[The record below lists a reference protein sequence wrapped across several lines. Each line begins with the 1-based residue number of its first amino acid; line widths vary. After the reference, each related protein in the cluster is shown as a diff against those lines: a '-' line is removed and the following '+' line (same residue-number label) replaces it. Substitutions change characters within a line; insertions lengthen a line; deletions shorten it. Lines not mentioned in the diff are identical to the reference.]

1 MRERLLLGPVL
12 IAALLGALAL
22 DEWLAGRDTPTS
34 LAWLLGTTLP
44 AGVLVLP
51 VMLLAAALAA
61 RELTAFLR
69 AKGAAVSGW
78 VMGAAPGCGLLA
90 WALGLATG
98 GTPGLAL
105 LPAAG
110 VLILVLAM
118 LVQARKRDS
127 GGALAATGGA
137 MLSFAYL
144 GLAFGFLLAIRV
156 EHSAWVLLWVLLVT
170 KACDIGAYF
179 TGKSIGRRRLIP
191 WLSPGKTWEGLGG
204 GVVLSA
210 AVGAGGLAM
219 LAAWA
224 GAEVP
229 PWWLGAA
236 CGAVLGLVGQAGD
249 LAESMM
255 KRDAGIKDSGSIL
268 PGFGGMLDVLD
279 SPIFVAPVA
288 YGMLAGFR
296 AGGWMGAA
304 PL

>member
-12 IAALLGALAL
+12 IAALLGVLAL
-22 DEWLAGRDTPTS
+22 DEWLTGLETPSLLAGV
-34 LAWLLGTTLP
+34 LGTALP

-61 RELTAFLR
+61 RELTSFVR
-69 AKGAAVSGW
+69 EKGAPVSGI
-78 VMGAAPGCGLLA
+78 VMGVAPVCGLLA
-90 WALGLATG
+90 WAAGLATE
-98 GTPGLAL
+98 GTLGLVVLPG
-105 LPAAG
+105 AG
-110 VLILVLAM
+110 VVVLVLAM
-118 LVQARKRDS
+118 LVQARKQDS

-144 GLAFGFLLAIRV
+144 GLAFGFLLAIRA

-179 TGKSIGRRRLIP
+179 TGKSIGRRKLIP

-219 LAAWA
+219 LGAWA
-224 GAEVP
+224 GVEAP
-229 PWWLGAA
+229 PWWMGAA

-288 YGMLAGFR
+288 YGILAGFR
-296 AGGWMGAA
+296 AGGWMGAV

>member
-12 IAALLGALAL
+12 IAALLGVLAL
-22 DEWLAGRDTPTS
+22 DEWLTGLETPSLLAGV
-34 LAWLLGTTLP
+34 LGTALP

-61 RELTAFLR
+61 RELTSFVR
-69 AKGAAVSGW
+69 EKGAPVSGI
-78 VMGAAPGCGLLA
+78 VMGVAPVCGLLA
-90 WALGLATG
+90 WAAGLATE
-98 GTPGLAL
+98 GTLGLVVLPG
-105 LPAAG
+105 AG
-110 VLILVLAM
+110 VVVLVLAM
-118 LVQARKRDS
+118 LVQARKQDS

-137 MLSFAYL
+137 LLSFAYL
-144 GLAFGFLLAIRV
+144 GLAFGFLLAIRA

-179 TGKSIGRRRLIP
+179 TGKSIGRRKLIP

-219 LAAWA
+219 LGAWA
-224 GAEVP
+224 GVEAP
-229 PWWLGAA
+229 PWWMGAA

-288 YGMLAGFR
+288 YGILAGFR
-296 AGGWMGAA
+296 AGGWMGAV

>member
-12 IAALLGALAL
+12 IAALLGVLAL
-22 DEWLAGRDTPTS
+22 DEWLTGLETPSLLAGV
-34 LAWLLGTTLP
+34 LGTTLP

-61 RELTAFLR
+61 RELTSFVR
-69 AKGAAVSGW
+69 EKGAPVSGI
-78 VMGAAPGCGLLA
+78 VMGVAPVCGLLA
-90 WALGLATG
+90 WAAGLATG
-98 GTPGLAL
+98 GTLGLVVLPG
-105 LPAAG
+105 AG
-110 VLILVLAM
+110 VVVLVLAM
-118 LVQARKRDS
+118 LVQARKQDS

-144 GLAFGFLLAIRV
+144 GLAFGFLLAIRA

-170 KACDIGAYF
+170 KSCDIGAYF
-179 TGKSIGRRRLIP
+179 TGKSIGRRKLIP

-204 GVVLSA
+204 GMVLSA
-210 AVGAGGLAM
+210 AAGAGGLAM
-219 LAAWA
+219 LGAWA
-224 GAEVP
+224 GVEAP
-229 PWWLGAA
+229 PLWMGAA

-296 AGGWMGAA
+296 AGGWMGAV